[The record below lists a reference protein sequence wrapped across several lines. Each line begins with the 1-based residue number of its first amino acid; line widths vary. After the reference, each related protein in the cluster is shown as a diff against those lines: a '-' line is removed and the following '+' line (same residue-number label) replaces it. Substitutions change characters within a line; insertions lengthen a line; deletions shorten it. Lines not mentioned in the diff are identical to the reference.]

1 MVGEEED
8 RHVTARTDLRADCS
22 RCFAI
27 CCVAPAFSRSS
38 DFAIDKPAGVPCPHL
53 AGDHRCSIHDRLRPE
68 GFAGCTAYDCF
79 GAGQRLAQETFG
91 GRDWR
96 DHQDVAAPMMAALP
110 VLRGLHELLW
120 YLHDVIDLPTSVPV
134 RDDLATVRSDVEKAA
149 AAPGATILDV
159 RVDALRAAA
168 APLLREASR
177 LAREGFAA
185 ADHAGDDLTD
195 ADLREADL
203 RGVSFR
209 GALLIGVRLGG
220 ADLSRTDLLGAD
232 LRGADV
238 RGARLAEALF
248 LTRTQLGGVLGDR
261 RTTLPPALDP
271 ASHWSA

>member
-120 YLHDVIDLPTSVPV
+120 YLHDVIDLPTSGPV

>member
-1 MVGEEED
+1 MSCATTRRTMVNSHGRTGESPPNPRSERSPRTKVSWVRSSARSRSPRWAHRRHTSSRVARTNASRACRSPPPRAAYASRVHSSTAGIVVRGTPREPPRRPGSSPRRTTMGGEEED

-53 AGDHRCSIHDRLRPE
+53 GGDPRCSIHDRLRPE

-120 YLHDVIDLPTSVPV
+120 YLHDVIDLPTSVP
-134 RDDLATVRSDVEKAA
+134 
-149 AAPGATILDV
+149 
-159 RVDALRAAA
+159 
-168 APLLREASR
+168 
-177 LAREGFAA
+177 
-185 ADHAGDDLTD
+185 
-195 ADLREADL
+195 
-203 RGVSFR
+203 
-209 GALLIGVRLGG
+209 
-220 ADLSRTDLLGAD
+220 
-232 LRGADV
+232 
-238 RGARLAEALF
+238 
-248 LTRTQLGGVLGDR
+248 
-261 RTTLPPALDP
+261 
-271 ASHWSA
+271 